1 MNKTE
6 SSSIT
11 TMKMLS
17 AMLMISLLS
26 VSLLSEKDAE
36 ASICF
41 DCPDANEHLDEA
53 KKSLDSGD
61 TEGAKEH
68 IDAAKGLLENSTSK

>member
-36 ASICF
+36 ATICF
-41 DCPDANEHLDEA
+41 DCPDTNEHLDEA
-53 KKSLDSGD
+53 KKS
-61 TEGAKEH
+61 
-68 IDAAKGLLENSTSK
+68 